1 MLSHEQK
8 QALEAVAR
16 ATGVDLLAL
25 IAKAEAE
32 SEKLESLGIAY
43 KTRQKPHGYGLGDFI
58 RQSRE
63 AVAKATQGT
72 KVVPAKPALPKV
84 LDAALAAANQN
95 ALGGAGI
102 LGSTIKRAT
111 TKASPKPSELSDANE
126 AIAQQVAR
134 ILEAQYVKPI
144 RDAVAGIEGGR
155 PGLAARLAAASERL
169 DVVQGL
175 KQVPVGFLG
184 GDGHKKGGAF
194 DWAAFDARFTGRAQ

>member
-43 KTRQKPHGYGLGDFI
+43 KARKKPHGYGLGDFI

-63 AVAKATQGT
+63 AVAKATEST
-72 KVVPAKPALPKV
+72 KVAPAKPTLPKV
-84 LDAALAAANQN
+84 LDAALAAANAN
-95 ALGGAGI
+95 AMGDPGI

-126 AIAQQVAR
+126 AIAQQLAMT
-134 ILEAQYVKPI
+134 LTEQYIRPI
-144 RDAVAGIEGGR
+144 REFLADRAIVERLAD
-155 PGLAARLAAASERL
+155 AARRL
-169 DVVQGL
+169 DVLEG
-175 KQVPVGFLG
+175 KKAPPPGFLG
-184 GDGHKKGGAF
+184 GDTRRRGSEFNWSAF
-194 DWAAFDARFTGRAQ
+194 DSQFLGRRPRQ